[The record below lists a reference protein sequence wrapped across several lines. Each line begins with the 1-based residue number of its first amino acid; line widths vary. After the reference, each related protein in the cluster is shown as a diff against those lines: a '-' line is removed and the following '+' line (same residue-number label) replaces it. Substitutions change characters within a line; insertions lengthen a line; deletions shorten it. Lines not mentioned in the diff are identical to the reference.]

1 MRTLL
6 LLALFASALADSK
19 LQATQN
25 SEDIWFGNC
34 NMVLERDSETRV
46 VGFGVTLQPS
56 GARCDASNFTFP
68 SPEFKCGDSGYSFSL
83 VKLPEFYSR
92 YSIQISHLVETGN
105 LLRGNITFGAVGP
118 LPWIREQFGATANGT
133 LRS

>member
-1 MRTLL
+1 MPCSIHAVLFMTQQRTIKIQSSTTMRTLP

-19 LQATQN
+19 LQATHN

-56 GARCDASNFTFP
+56 GARCDAFNFTFP
-68 SPEFKCGDSGYSFSL
+68 SPEFKCGDSGYNFSL

-92 YSIQISHLVETGN
+92 YSIQISHLIETGYAKTT
-105 LLRGNITFGAVGP
+105 R
-118 LPWIREQFGATANGT
+118 
-133 LRS
+133 